1 MSYFDSNHLS
11 IHAASRLL
19 VLCIRMYGECMG
31 AQVIEKQWGVV
42 EDSDRDDK
50 RQVGQRG
57 AGKGHPF
64 SLPDNIYCSTEL
76 SFKQEYPDEKDI
88 GKETF
93 RSKGQDHDMIDQQPK
108 LISLLQSQ
116 TAN

>member
-1 MSYFDSNHLS
+1 MHEDVVGN
-11 IHAASRLL
+11 
-19 VLCIRMYGECMG
+19 VWG
-31 AQVIEKQWGVV
+31 AQVIEKQWGIV

-76 SFKQEYPDEKDI
+76 SFKQEDSNEKDI
-88 GKETF
+88 GKEIF